1 MDGPTIASEPSRDT
15 HDHVKSR
22 LEPKMESRQLHRTYR
37 GMLIASSS
45 SANELGTDSRI
56 YEQDI
61 EELPLLKM
69 MSMN

>member
-1 MDGPTIASEPSRDT
+1 MTSEPSRYT
-15 HDHVKSR
+15 HEHAKTR
-22 LEPKMESRQLHRTYR
+22 LEPNRESRQLHRTYR